1 VWGKDN
7 KTSFAPSKTHF
18 TLISNKTKNQF
29 DLCFPF
35 PRIMFGGVPVKRKP
49 AVKLVGYLFDE
60 KLSWSGMIAGIAQK
74 ARMRLGMLS
83 RLRPLLNDRNMETM
97 YTTYIR
103 PILEYGSVQFMGA
116 AETHLA
122 KLDAVQRAA
131 ERIGR
136 FKVETLQSRREAAA
150 ISLTFKLLDGG
161 GRGVLKNMLPTLV
174 DHSKG
179 KKRGR
184 DTRGAAAGLQ
194 IQSRSKVYSLD
205 AFKRSYLGSI
215 HHIWAKLPQ
224 SLVREGEK
232 RGWSKVT
239 KRCKLHLMGKQAKQK
254 SSDKRQKIAK
264 QKVRVADNVNDGFDI
279 GGFKANRVSEF
290 EVDIKDYDMSL
301 RIKVN
306 SIYKKMHSS
315 PFSRLVGFR
324 EV

>member
-1 VWGKDN
+1 
-7 KTSFAPSKTHF
+7 
-18 TLISNKTKNQF
+18 
-29 DLCFPF
+29 
-35 PRIMFGGVPVKRKP
+35 
-49 AVKLVGYLFDE
+49 
-60 KLSWSGMIAGIAQK
+60 
-74 ARMRLGMLS
+74 
-83 RLRPLLNDRNMETM
+83 ME
-97 YTTYIR
+97 
-103 PILEYGSVQFMGA
+103 S
-116 AETHLA
+116 
-122 KLDAVQRAA
+122 
-131 ERIGR
+131 
-136 FKVETLQSRREAAA
+136 LQSRREAAA

-264 QKVRVADNVNDGFDI
+264 QKVRVTDNVNDGFDI
-279 GGFKANRVSEF
+279 GGFKANRVCEF
-290 EVDIKDYDMSL
+290 EVDIKDYDMSEN
-301 RIKVN
+301 K
-306 SIYKKMHSS
+306 SQ
-315 PFSRLVGFR
+315 F
-324 EV
+324 